1 MECPMD
7 YQMEYQMEYQI
18 KQNTQS
24 FNLIGLSANL
34 VHK

>member
-7 YQMEYQMEYQI
+7 YQMEYQI